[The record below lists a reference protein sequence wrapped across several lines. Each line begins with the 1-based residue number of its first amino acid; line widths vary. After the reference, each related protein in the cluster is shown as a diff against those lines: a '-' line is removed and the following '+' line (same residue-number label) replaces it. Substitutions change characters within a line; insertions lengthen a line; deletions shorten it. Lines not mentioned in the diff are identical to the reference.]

1 MLKIINL
8 KKKKLI
14 GWKELIV
21 TIIAVALT
29 TLGIRASDGYFGGG
43 KGDESGPCSSD
54 MTFVTSPTGGFCIDK
69 YEASPADDC
78 QNSDPANQQDTRIN
92 LNYKECSAVS
102 VLGKKPWRN
111 ISQNQ
116 AVMACAKAGKR
127 LPTGKEWFQASLG
140 TPDINAGWQ
149 ADDCNVK
156 KNWSDNPGPTGSGK
170 DCISSAGAYDM
181 IGNVWEWIDGTV
193 VDGVIAEKELP
204 ESGYIA
210 GVDSDALP
218 VKTDKDNKD
227 ANYYNDYFWVKKNGV
242 RTIARGGYWD
252 NGEDAGQYAI
262 YAVPDVSFAGPGV
275 GFRCVK

>member
-14 GWKELIV
+14 GLKEVIV
-21 TIIAVALT
+21 IIVAVALT
-29 TLGIRASDGYFGGG
+29 TLGIRASDGYFGGDND
-43 KGDESGPCSSD
+43 KDSGPCSPD

-78 QNSDPANQQDTRIN
+78 QNSDPANQQDTRVN
-92 LNYKECSAVS
+92 LNYKECGAVS
-102 VLGKKPWRN
+102 VPGKKPWRN

-140 TPDINAGWQ
+140 TPDIDTGWQ

-156 KNWSDNPGPTGSGK
+156 KNWPDNPGPTGSGK
-170 DCISSAGAYDM
+170 NCVSSAGAYDM
-181 IGNVWEWIDGTV
+181 VGNVWEWIDGSI
-193 VDGVIAEKELP
+193 VDGKSADREMP

-210 GVDSDALP
+210 GVDADSLP

-227 ANYYNDYFWVKKNGV
+227 PNYFNDYFWIKKNGV
-242 RTIARGGYWD
+242 RAIARGGYWD